1 MKKILSLFAV
11 AAVVLGMASCGDG
24 NEPADET
31 KVNPNVGEYYLLP
44 GTFTIGDGVVA
55 QFSQGNLQYN
65 PNEGEGG
72 TWRFATNQWDVVG
85 KNQSP
90 WRDLFG
96 WSTGQDPTKSTASYS
111 DYDSD
116 VLNDWG
122 ENVIAN
128 GGKNTKHWKTLSQ
141 AQWNYLLAKRANASE
156 KFGLG
161 KVAGVN
167 GLIILPNSWTA
178 PVDAP
183 AFNPSP
189 LKGMTYNETWYR
201 DINNKNHFADNTYS
215 KEEWD
220 FMEKAGAIFLPAA
233 GQRDPGHPSYNE
245 VSYVGAQG
253 AYWSSDRVSASD
265 AYCLY
270 FMDFKVDPT
279 MESQF
284 QMGYSVRLANIV
296 EIN

>member
-1 MKKILSLFAV
+1 MKKILSLFAM
-11 AAVVLGMASCGDG
+11 AAVVLSMASCGGNDG
-24 NEPADET
+24 NEPSEDET
-31 KVNPNVGEYYLLP
+31 KVNPNVDEYYLLP

-65 PNEGEGG
+65 PDEGENG

-96 WSTGQDPTKSTASYS
+96 WSTGEDPMKSINNWS
-111 DYDSD
+111 DYPTPFK
-116 VLNDWG
+116 DWG
-122 ENVIAN
+122 ANVIAN
-128 GGKNTKHWKTLSQ
+128 GGKNTQHWKTLSMS
-141 AQWNYLLAKRANASE
+141 QWDYLLAKRANAAD

-167 GLIILPNSWTA
+167 GLIILPNTWIA

-189 LKGMTYNETWYR
+189 SKGMTYNDPWYR
-201 DINNKNHFADNTYS
+201 DINDKNHFADNTYS

-233 GQRDPGHPSYNE
+233 GERDPEFGTDASL
-245 VSYVGAQG
+245 VGDLAG
-253 AYWSSDRVSASD
+253 YWSSKNIGSD
-265 AYCLY
+265 QAGCLY
-270 FMDFKVDPT
+270 FQWFKVEPDHEA
-279 MESQF
+279 MRQL
-284 QMGYSVRLANIV
+284 GYSVRLAHIEELN
-296 EIN
+296 